1 MKKFLAL
8 ALSALT
14 LAFGAVFFAA
24 CAPDEPGPGDDPGN
38 DPGNDPGGSTVEEAV
53 ADVYAPDGAPA
64 LALAQLMSEEMQFGG
79 EVTYNV
85 VAASTIQTY
94 VTGEDPQA
102 ELCILPVNAAA
113 QALGKGDDYKL
124 LGTVTHGNIFVLS
137 AASNNFE
144 ALTADNLGEQL
155 RGKTV
160 GCIQL
165 QQVVGLTLRIVL
177 KNSDIE
183 CQIIEDVS
191 QATED
196 DVVYLLNISDPATM
210 IVPTAEYDYMVA
222 AEPVVSA
229 KVTGTQGKLEVVGD
243 LQALYGGENG
253 WPQAVLVGKTSFVE
267 ENPNFVNAFC
277 DALVG
282 NAAWLAD
289 EDTAAST
296 VIDAVASHLPDGAT
310 PTFSEKNL
318 TKEVIANCAIR
329 FEYAHDCKAEVNAFL
344 DVLSDVAGKDFTV
357 NDCFYYE
364 FVEEPTAA

>member
-14 LAFGAVFFAA
+14 LAFGALFFAA
-24 CAPDEPGPGDDPGN
+24 CSPDDP
-38 DPGNDPGGSTVEEAV
+38 DPGKDPDTDGSGTGTAEEAV

-113 QALGKGDDYKL
+113 QALGKGDDYKM

-144 ALTADNLGEQL
+144 TLTADNLGEQL
-155 RGKTV
+155 LGKTV

-177 KNSDIE
+177 ENNNIPYE
-183 CQIIEDVS
+183 IVEDVS

-267 ENPNFVNAFC
+267 ECPNFVESFC
-277 DALVG
+277 EALVD

-296 VIDAVASHLPDGAT
+296 VIDAVAAHLPDGAT

-329 FEYAHDCKAEVNAFL
+329 FEYAADCKAEVNAFL

-357 NDCFYYE
+357 NDSFYYDRAAE
-364 FVEEPTAA
+364 LTAA